1 MVEIIPSI
9 LAADFSNLASEI
21 NKIEN
26 QVSSLHID
34 VMDGH
39 FVPNLTIGPLVI
51 KSIRSITNLLFD
63 VHLMIE
69 NPLQHLDNYINS
81 GADSITV
88 HIESDTN
95 NNIFNSI
102 ERIHSIKKKVGISL
116 TPKTPFTE
124 LEPFL
129 EDIDLI
135 LIMTVEPG
143 FGGQTLLPES
153 IQKIRNVSKLV
164 EQSGKSIVIQV
175 DGGMNKETIPLVVN
189 AGATSIVAG
198 SAIFGQ
204 PDPAL
209 AIEKLR
215 ELIQKKFK

>member
-1 MVEIIPSI
+1 MFEIVPSI
-9 LAADFSNLASEI
+9 LAADFSNLALEI
-21 NKIEN
+21 TKIEN
-26 QVSSLHID
+26 QVNNLHID

-63 VHLMIE
+63 VHLMIK
-69 NPLQHLDNYINS
+69 NPLQHLDHYINS

-88 HIESDTN
+88 HIESETN
-95 NNIFNSI
+95 NNILDSI
-102 ERIHSIKKKVGISL
+102 ERIHSIKKKVGIAL
-116 TPKTPFTE
+116 TPKTPFSE

-143 FGGQTLLPES
+143 FGGQTFLHES
-153 IQKIRNVSKLV
+153 VQKIRNVSKIV
-164 EQSGKSIVIQV
+164 EQSGRSIVIQV
-175 DGGMNKETIPLVVN
+175 DGGINKETIPLVVN

-209 AIEKLR
+209 AIIKLR
-215 ELIQKKFK
+215 ELIQE

>member
-1 MVEIIPSI
+1 MFEIVPSI
-9 LAADFSNLASEI
+9 LAADFSNLALEI
-21 NKIEN
+21 TKIEN
-26 QVSSLHID
+26 QVNNLHID

-63 VHLMIE
+63 VHLMIK
-69 NPLQHLDNYINS
+69 NPLQHLDHYINS

-88 HIESDTN
+88 HIESETN
-95 NNIFNSI
+95 SNILDSI
-102 ERIHSIKKKVGISL
+102 ERIHSIKKKVGIAL
-116 TPKTPFTE
+116 TPKTPFSE

-143 FGGQTLLPES
+143 FGGQTFLHES
-153 IQKIRNVSKLV
+153 VQKIRNVSKIV
-164 EQSGKSIVIQV
+164 EQSGRSIVIQV
-175 DGGMNKETIPLVVN
+175 DGGINKETIPLVVN

-209 AIEKLR
+209 AIIKLR
-215 ELIQKKFK
+215 ELIQE